1 MSYDPYRNTTPPNK
15 ASSPPESYQ
24 DFPSPPRE
32 PYQDFHRNPDA
43 GTGTSFLLGAL
54 VLIALGGFIYYY
66 AGNNHSDIAIQDV
79 RPPITQPSTTGSG
92 APAETVPNSVTPKPE
107 RPAQ

>member
-1 MSYDPYRNTTPPNK
+1 MTYDPYRNITPP
-15 ASSPPESYQ
+15 PP
-24 DFPSPPRE
+24 PPRE

-54 VLIALGGFIYYY
+54 ILVALGGFIYYY
-66 AGNNHSDIAIQDV
+66 AGSDNSNVATKDL
-79 RPPITQPSTTGSG
+79 RPPVTQPNTTGSG
-92 APAETVPNSVTPKPE
+92 TPAETTGTNTGTTPQPA